1 MTAPRLKEFKEAI
14 LERQRAAIKG
24 INGAKD
30 TYERRAFRVLFA
42 DTATVIR
49 EIERFTD
56 ALEKKEASC
65 KAH

>member
-1 MTAPRLKEFKEAI
+1 MNPPSLEEFRSDV

-30 TYERRAFRVLFA
+30 TYERRAYRGLFA

-49 EIERFTD
+49 AIDRFTVS
-56 ALEKKEASC
+56 LEKETP
-65 KAH
+65 